1 MVHPANCKVSFETLG
16 IFFLDS
22 RVKHAI

>member
-1 MVHPANCKVSFETLG
+1 MVHPANCKVSFEPLG
-16 IFFLDS
+16 IIFLDS